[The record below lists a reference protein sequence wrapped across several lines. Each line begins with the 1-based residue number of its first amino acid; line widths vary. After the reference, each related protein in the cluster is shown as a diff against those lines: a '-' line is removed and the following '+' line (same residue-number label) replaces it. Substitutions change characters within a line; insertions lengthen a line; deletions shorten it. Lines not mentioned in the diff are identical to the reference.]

1 MTHARS
7 FEEVIAERTQTLDM
21 MRATIERMRY
31 LIDLIATQITLEHQY
46 SNTHSDS
53 QPPTVELEDRSHG

>member
-21 MRATIERMRY
+21 MRATIDRMHY
-31 LIDLIATQITLEHQY
+31 LIDLIAAQVNLEHQY
-46 SNTHSDS
+46 SNTRSDS
-53 QPPTVELEDRSHG
+53 QPPTVEPEDRSHG